1 MIFDRDVLVRKLAAF
16 PRASLICAPT
26 PLEAMPRLTA
36 ALGGPRLFVKRDDCT
51 GFAGGGNK
59 GRKLE
64 FTLGDALAKGA
75 QAMITEGGL
84 QSNWVRQA
92 AAACAR
98 AGIEFHAVMAN
109 PLDHMPEGY
118 DSSGNMLLT
127 RLFGAHIHIV
137 ADDGPATAAKIA
149 ALVDAATRDGRRPY
163 CAPLGAS
170 DGVGALGYVA
180 AAFEL
185 LEQIEMTGLDVSHIA
200 LATGSGGTHAG
211 LMAGFALAG
220 AEIEIIGV
228 SPSEPAPA
236 KQAKVARIAGETLGL
251 LGAEDLAP
259 SREAV
264 KVADGYVG
272 RGYGYPTEGGMTAI
286 RDAARA
292 EGLLLDPVYT
302 GKALAG
308 LRDLIVNGALTGTRD
323 IVFLHTGGAPALFAY
338 PRAEYAV

>member
-1 MIFDRDVLVRKLAAF
+1 MPVAKKTHERLDDF
-16 PRASLICAPT
+16 PRTRLIHAPT
-26 PLEAMPRLTA
+26 PLEPMPRLTA
-36 ALGGPRLFVKRDDCT
+36 ALGGARLYVKRDDCT

-64 FTLGDALAKGA
+64 FTLADALAKGA
-75 QAMITEGGL
+75 EAMITEGGL

-109 PLDHMPEGY
+109 PLDPAPPGY
-118 DSSGNMLLT
+118 EASGNMLLT
-127 RLFGAHIHIV
+127 RLFGAHIHRV
-137 ADDGPATAAKIA
+137 ADDGAATAAKIA
-149 ALVDAATRDGRRPY
+149 ALVATAERSGRRPY
-163 CAPLGAS
+163 RAALGAS
-170 DGVGALGYVA
+170 DGIGALGYVA

-185 LEQIEMTGLDVSHIA
+185 LDQIEEARLDVSHLV

-220 AEIEIIGV
+220 ARIEIIGV
-228 SPSEPAPA
+228 SPSEPAPL
-236 KQAKVARIAGETLGL
+236 KQEKVARIAGEALGL
-251 LGAEDLAP
+251 LGAADLAP
-259 SREAV
+259 APEEATV
-264 KVADGYVG
+264 LDGYVG
-272 RGYGYPTEGGMTAI
+272 RGYGYPTAGGMAAI
-286 RDAARA
+286 RETARA

-302 GKALAG
+302 GKAFAG
-308 LRDLIVNGALTGTRD
+308 LRDLIVNGALTAARD